1 MFHTN
6 MQHVMSNNLVSC
18 ITIFLLHVKP
28 HGVRGLSKK
37 YHLDL
42 DPKLDNGKFAIQ
54 RIPCEFVASTN
65 MSGMACVPSVDCTKQ
80 PRYQPVVDCKYWP
93 VLGYF
98 NNYNIIH
105 FTNKTT
111 CSEDFDEA
119 HQVVL
124 YGISTNM
131 APLPQTG
138 KYGAINTLD
147 HTNLGYY

>member
-1 MFHTN
+1 MFNTAKMFHTN

-54 RIPCEFVASTN
+54 RIPFEFVASTN
-65 MSGMACVPSVDCTKQ
+65 MLGMACVPGVDYTKQ
-80 PRYQPVVDCKYWP
+80 PRYQPVVDCKYWL

-105 FTNKTT
+105 FTNKLHAVRTLMR
-111 CSEDFDEA
+111 CIRLCYMASVPIW
-119 HQVVL
+119 HHYHRLVNMVL
-124 YGISTNM
+124 SI
-131 APLPQTG
+131 
-138 KYGAINTLD
+138 
-147 HTNLGYY
+147 H